1 MPNNSENRN
10 DPSFRGY
17 KARGLT
23 GRVQAAIE
31 AEANLSVDELAE
43 EFHTNVPIIRTILL
57 NLNKKQSKYYSV
69 GYVAGPK
76 GHSGKIVNILKK
88 RNHLREVVNRQDRN
102 ILAPRL
108 EHVAR
113 QIEQAVER
121 FPHMADEFQ
130 ALLLDKAA
138 RIAAIKDSLNANRR
152 RSYQPTQT
160 RLQAAS
166 ANA

>member
-17 KARGLT
+17 KATGLT
-23 GRVQAAIE
+23 GRIQAVIE
-31 AEANLSVDELAE
+31 ADANLSVRELAE
-43 EFHTNVPIIRTILL
+43 EFNTTEEKVRACLRSMNRRT
-57 NLNKKQSKYYSV
+57 SKYYSV
-69 GYVAGPK
+69 GYKTGGKKNGA
-76 GHSGKIVNILKK
+76 HQGKIVNIYKK
-88 RNHLREVVNRQDRN
+88 QNHLREVVNRQDKN

-108 EHVAR
+108 EHISR

-130 ALLLDKAA
+130 ALLLDRAA

-152 RSYQPTQT
+152 NSYQPTQA
-160 RLQAAS
+160 RLQS
-166 ANA
+166 A

>member
-1 MPNNSENRN
+1 MPNNN

-17 KARGLT
+17 KAKGLT
-23 GRVQAAIE
+23 GRIQAAID
-31 AEANLSVDELAE
+31 AEANLSVEELAE
-43 EFHTNVPIIRTILL
+43 EFHVTQTHVRSTLRFL
-57 NLNKKQSKYYSV
+57 NRKQSKYYSV
-69 GYVAGPK
+69 GHTTGK
-76 GHSGKIVNILKK
+76 NGHQGKIVNIYKK
-88 RNHLREVVNRQDRN
+88 QNHLREVVNRQDRN

-152 RSYQPTQT
+152 HSYQPTQA
-160 RLQAAS
+160 RLQS
-166 ANA
+166 A

>member
-1 MPNNSENRN
+1 MPNNS

-23 GRVQAAIE
+23 GRIQAVIE
-31 AEANLSVDELAE
+31 AEANLSVGELADQ
-43 EFHTNVPIIRTILL
+43 FHITEANVRAILL
-57 NLNKKQSKYYSV
+57 HLNHKQSKYYSV
-69 GYVAGPK
+69 GATTGK
-76 GHSGKIVNILKK
+76 NGHQGKIVNIYKK
-88 RNHLREVVNRQDRN
+88 QNHLREVVNRQDRT

-108 EHVAR
+108 EHISR

-121 FPHMADEFQ
+121 YPHMADEFQ

-152 RSYQPTQT
+152 HSYQPTQA
-160 RLQAAS
+160 RLQS
-166 ANA
+166 A

>member
-1 MPNNSENRN
+1 MPNNS

-23 GRVQAAIE
+23 GRIQAAID
-31 AEANLSVDELAE
+31 AEANLSVEELAE
-43 EFHTNVPIIRTILL
+43 EFHVTQTHVRSTLRFL
-57 NLNKKQSKYYSV
+57 NRKQSKYYSV
-69 GYVAGPK
+69 GHTTGK
-76 GHSGKIVNILKK
+76 NGHQGKIVNIYKK
-88 RNHLREVVNRQDRN
+88 QNHLREVVNRQDRN

-152 RSYQPTQT
+152 HSYQPTQA
-160 RLQAAS
+160 RLQS
-166 ANA
+166 A